1 MAKLTVSYIRK
12 AIAKDKRFN
21 GVDIYSDNQVGVWL
35 DPEFTWCAN
44 DGNRS
49 VNIYDIEG
57 SDYQDDVQTFLDDVA
72 MIEKSVAW
80 A

>member
-72 MIEKSVAW
+72 MIEKSVVW

>member
-1 MAKLTVSYIRK
+1 MAKLTISYIRK
-12 AIAKDKRFN
+12 VMSKDKRIT
-21 GVDIYSDNQVGVWL
+21 GIDIHPENQVSVWV
-35 DPEFTWCAN
+35 DPDFTWCAN

-72 MIEKSVAW
+72 MIEKSVVW